1 MEKIRT
7 IGLIGLFIFVYPLMG
22 FAIEPGEINCDDA
35 NTFCAAS
42 CALSDIQTAA
52 DSAMASG
59 SADTTIYI
67 PACTPNAYTWTAGEK
82 LVLKTDPS
90 KVIRVIGSGRD
101 TTRII
106 HFQIDVPSS
115 TKLNLVEFGQIDCN
129 GNQAV
134 ASMLDYRLR
143 PETLNT
149 ELYWHDFSVEGY
161 TSSYTLTFEG
171 WLGVV
176 SNVDMTCKDDP
187 DHQNSYGITVHGD
200 GVYSDHSI

>member
-1 MEKIRT
+1 
-7 IGLIGLFIFVYPLMG
+7 
-22 FAIEPGEINCDDA
+22 
-35 NTFCAAS
+35 
-42 CALSDIQTAA
+42 
-52 DSAMASG
+52 
-59 SADTTIYI
+59 
-67 PACTPNAYTWTAGEK
+67 
-82 LVLKTDPS
+82 
-90 KVIRVIGSGRD
+90 
-101 TTRII
+101 
-106 HFQIDVPSS
+106 VPSS

-187 DHQNSYGITVHGD
+187 DHQNPYGITVHGD